1 MGLELKKCVRCDG
14 EIKGKIIDWAVEV
27 DGTEYVI
34 PDVPVMEC
42 RECGEK
48 YLNPEASRYIDRQL
62 KEIQNGEPKLE
73 VKVREAR
80 LARGKTQEE
89 LAREMGF
96 SVSRLS
102 EIERNKKTPSVK
114 LALKLAGVLGCR
126 VEDLFALSWQL
137 KVIDKTRAEESGRG
151 RRCGR

>member
-1 MGLELKKCVRCDG
+1 MGQELKKCVLCDG
-14 EIKGKIIDWAVEV
+14 EIKGRIIDWAVEV

-62 KEIQNGEPKLE
+62 EETRSGGPELE
-73 VKVREAR
+73 VRVLEAR
-80 LARGKTQEE
+80 MARGKTQEE
-89 LAREMGF
+89 VARQMGF

-102 EIERNKKTPSVK
+102 EIERNKKTPSIL
-114 LALKLAGVLGCR
+114 LALKLARVLDYDVNQLYRLRPVVKKDR
-126 VEDLFALSWQL
+126 VPVER
-137 KVIDKTRAEESGRG
+137 V
-151 RRCGR
+151 